1 MRSLSHDSVSTGQ
14 KAADVFS
21 NAMGSWTF
29 IIIQTGFIAVWIAI
43 NLAGWVLHWDPY
55 PFILLN
61 LLFSVQAAYAAPII
75 MMSQNRQAQKD
86 REMAVQDDAEIGL
99 LVRLQQEQMASHRW
113 QIEALRELLSVA
125 GHPVTDDEIA
135 GILPPV
141 NASSET
147 RTASAGGE

>member
-29 IIIQTGFIAVWIAI
+29 IIVQTGFIAVWVAV

-75 MMSQNRQAQKD
+75 MMSQNRQVQKD

-113 QIEALRELLSVA
+113 QIDALRELLSVA
-125 GHPVTDDEIA
+125 GHPVSDDEIA
-135 GILPPV
+135 AILPPV

-147 RTASAGGE
+147 RPASARGE